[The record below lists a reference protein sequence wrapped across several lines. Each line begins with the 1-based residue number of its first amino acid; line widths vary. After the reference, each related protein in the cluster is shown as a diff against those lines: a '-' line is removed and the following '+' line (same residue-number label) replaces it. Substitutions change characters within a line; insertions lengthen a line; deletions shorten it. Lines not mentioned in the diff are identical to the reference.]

1 MIPTRT
7 QLNGCEVTCRDLQPA
22 DYPAAKEIISESF
35 PQAIRANPEALEVLE
50 QEPWYDPAHLMVA
63 EVDGRAVSHMG
74 VRSGLLSCSGVG
86 VPAGLVGTVC
96 TDASVRGRG
105 IGAQLMRA
113 SFERMRRDGLAISC
127 LHTSA
132 ERFGFYSRLGYRKA
146 IMETPRLIL
155 HLRDL
160 DLETDREWPEAVRS
174 RPGIPADAEALN
186 EIYEVFYSRVSGSWS
201 RTVRFWECR
210 LRRQPMLFAS
220 VPMTFRLAGNDRP
233 LAYVAVLETPE
244 VGTVSE
250 WACLPG
256 AEDAAMGLL
265 RATIR
270 DWRDRGVPVA
280 HLAISTC
287 HPLRPLVEILSPED
301 QTGQAEIWM
310 RVQDRALYVKRIRP
324 VLDQRARSADLRV
337 RIHFT
342 EGGDGVE
349 IGSGRLLRL
358 GLKESDLCCLIY
370 NGRRLPG
377 LLDEGGITLTPDDDM
392 ALPLLFPNTGASRC
406 AQDVY

>member
-1 MIPTRT
+1 
-7 QLNGCEVTCRDLQPA
+7 
-22 DYPAAKEIISESF
+22 
-35 PQAIRANPEALEVLE
+35 
-50 QEPWYDPAHLMVA
+50 
-63 EVDGRAVSHMG
+63 
-74 VRSGLLSCSGVG
+74 
-86 VPAGLVGTVC
+86 
-96 TDASVRGRG
+96 
-105 IGAQLMRA
+105 
-113 SFERMRRDGLAISC
+113 
-127 LHTSA
+127 
-132 ERFGFYSRLGYRKA
+132 
-146 IMETPRLIL
+146 
-155 HLRDL
+155 
-160 DLETDREWPEAVRS
+160 
-174 RPGIPADAEALN
+174 
-186 EIYEVFYSRVSGSWS
+186 
-201 RTVRFWECR
+201 
-210 LRRQPMLFAS
+210 
-220 VPMTFRLAGNDRP
+220 MTFRLAGHDRP
-233 LAYVAVLETPE
+233 LAYVAVLETPD

-377 LLDEGGITLTPDDDM
+377 LLDEGGITLTPDDGM
-392 ALPLLFPNTGASRC
+392 ALPLLFPNTGATRC

>member
-1 MIPTRT
+1 
-7 QLNGCEVTCRDLQPA
+7 
-22 DYPAAKEIISESF
+22 
-35 PQAIRANPEALEVLE
+35 
-50 QEPWYDPAHLMVA
+50 
-63 EVDGRAVSHMG
+63 
-74 VRSGLLSCSGVG
+74 
-86 VPAGLVGTVC
+86 
-96 TDASVRGRG
+96 
-105 IGAQLMRA
+105 
-113 SFERMRRDGLAISC
+113 
-127 LHTSA
+127 
-132 ERFGFYSRLGYRKA
+132 
-146 IMETPRLIL
+146 
-155 HLRDL
+155 
-160 DLETDREWPEAVRS
+160 
-174 RPGIPADAEALN
+174 
-186 EIYEVFYSRVSGSWS
+186 
-201 RTVRFWECR
+201 
-210 LRRQPMLFAS
+210 
-220 VPMTFRLAGNDRP
+220 MTFRLAGHDRP
-233 LAYVAVLETPE
+233 LAYVAVLETPD

-256 AEDAAMGLL
+256 AEDAALGLL

-287 HPLRPLVEILSPED
+287 HPLRPQVETLSPED

-310 RVQDRALYVKRIRP
+310 RVHDRALYVKRIRP

-377 LLDEGGITLTPDDDM
+377 LLDEGGITVTPNDDR